1 MSRPTS
7 ARAQSETVGTVLL
20 LGVFVIA
27 AGAVG
32 AALVSDVASDG
43 DEIVVSADMTADR
56 SDLDVSHLGGDA
68 VSNSDLTVII
78 KAGENRTRIAFAP
91 PSGEFAPG
99 DRRTFSDALVAN
111 ASNDL
116 LLVHQPSG
124 TVLERASLA
133 PEPAPTVETGVIEG
147 TVVGADP
154 ITSAASGATFGLRRS
169 VTPVTGA
176 TVTAEEAGRVAEA
189 TTTADGAYQFEALKP
204 GEYEVTVMAVG
215 FISVTRPVTVEANKT
230 VTENFELDPLA
241 PAEFAVTIDDVDT
254 RVDAG
259 EPVVVNAT
267 VENIGDEGGTQT
279 IDLSAAG
286 AVVDEETITLAGGE
300 SRQISLAWQTLPTD
314 VGEVELAAAS
324 ETDTAT
330 TTVRVLDAETD
341 AVAYLDRDGDGSA
354 DETFTAAE
362 MAFLNDL
369 NGRFVVFDDA
379 RVAGSVAVDADRIAV
394 EEDVTLSA
402 TAIELVGEDGVSLG
416 EGSTLDT
423 SSEWLFGSSTGDV
436 TVRSDGRIDARG
448 VSVTTAARALFGAS
462 AGDIDISAEGDVD
475 VIQGAFDATGQAL
488 FGSGDGTIRIA
499 SDGGTV
505 TATGAAF
512 DPDPTIESA
521 GE

>member
-1 MSRPTS
+1 MR
-7 ARAQSETVGTVLL
+7 
-20 LGVFVIA
+20 
-27 AGAVG
+27 
-32 AALVSDVASDG
+32 
-43 DEIVVSADMTADR
+43 
-56 SDLDVSHLGGDA
+56 
-68 VSNSDLTVII
+68 
-78 KAGENRTRIAFAP
+78 
-91 PSGEFAPG
+91 
-99 DRRTFSDALVAN
+99 
-111 ASNDL
+111 
-116 LLVHQPSG
+116 
-124 TVLERASLA
+124 
-133 PEPAPTVETGVIEG
+133 
-147 TVVGADP
+147 
-154 ITSAASGATFGLRRS
+154 
-169 VTPVTGA
+169 
-176 TVTAEEAGRVAEA
+176 
-189 TTTADGAYQFEALKP
+189 
-204 GEYEVTVMAVG
+204 
-215 FISVTRPVTVEANKT
+215 
-230 VTENFELDPLA
+230 
-241 PAEFAVTIDDVDT
+241 
-254 RVDAG
+254 
-259 EPVVVNAT
+259 
-267 VENIGDEGGTQT
+267 GTQT

-436 TVRSDGRIDARG
+436 TVRSDGRIDAGCQRDDRRTGALRG
-448 VSVTTAARALFGAS
+448 VSRRYRHFRRGRR
-462 AGDIDISAEGDVD
+462 GRDP
-475 VIQGAFDATGQAL
+475 GAFDATGQAL

>member
-1 MSRPTS
+1 VSRPTS
-7 ARAQSETVGTVLL
+7 ARAQSETVGTLLL

-43 DEIVVSADMTADR
+43 DEIVVSADMTTADR

-91 PSGEFAPG
+91 PSGEFAPATAAPS
-99 DRRTFSDALVAN
+99 RTRSSRTPRTISCSSTNRLARC
-111 ASNDL
+111 S
-116 LLVHQPSG
+116 SG
-124 TVLERASLA
+124 LRSRA
-133 PEPAPTVETGVIEG
+133 EPAPTVETGVIEG

-215 FISVTRPVTVEANKT
+215 FISVTRPVTTVEANKT

-267 VENIGDEGGTQT
+267 VENIGDEG
-279 IDLSAAG
+279 DANDRSPRPAP
-286 AVVDEETITLAGGE
+286 VVDEETITLAGGE

-394 EEDVTLSA
+394 EEDDPLRDRDRTGRRRRRVTRRRVDA
-402 TAIELVGEDGVSLG
+402 RHVKRMVIRLV
-416 EGSTLDT
+416 
-423 SSEWLFGSSTGDV
+423 
-436 TVRSDGRIDARG
+436 DGRRDGPVRRSNRRAGCQRDDRRTGALRG
-448 VSVTTAARALFGAS
+448 VSRRYRHFRRGRRGRDPRGLRRDRPS
-462 AGDIDISAEGDVD
+462 AVR
-475 VIQGAFDATGQAL
+475 L
-488 FGSGDGTIRIA
+488 R
-499 SDGGTV
+499 
-505 TATGAAF
+505 
-512 DPDPTIESA
+512 
-521 GE
+521 

>member
-1 MSRPTS
+1 
-7 ARAQSETVGTVLL
+7 
-20 LGVFVIA
+20 
-27 AGAVG
+27 
-32 AALVSDVASDG
+32 
-43 DEIVVSADMTADR
+43 
-56 SDLDVSHLGGDA
+56 
-68 VSNSDLTVII
+68 
-78 KAGENRTRIAFAP
+78 
-91 PSGEFAPG
+91 
-99 DRRTFSDALVAN
+99 
-111 ASNDL
+111 
-116 LLVHQPSG
+116 
-124 TVLERASLA
+124 
-133 PEPAPTVETGVIEG
+133 
-147 TVVGADP
+147 
-154 ITSAASGATFGLRRS
+154 
-169 VTPVTGA
+169 
-176 TVTAEEAGRVAEA
+176 
-189 TTTADGAYQFEALKP
+189 
-204 GEYEVTVMAVG
+204 
-215 FISVTRPVTVEANKT
+215 
-230 VTENFELDPLA
+230 
-241 PAEFAVTIDDVDT
+241 
-254 RVDAG
+254 
-259 EPVVVNAT
+259 
-267 VENIGDEGGTQT
+267 
-279 IDLSAAG
+279 
-286 AVVDEETITLAGGE
+286 
-300 SRQISLAWQTLPTD
+300 
-314 VGEVELAAAS
+314 
-324 ETDTAT
+324 
-330 TTVRVLDAETD
+330 
-341 AVAYLDRDGDGSA
+341 
-354 DETFTAAE
+354 

>member
-1 MSRPTS
+1 MR
-7 ARAQSETVGTVLL
+7 
-20 LGVFVIA
+20 
-27 AGAVG
+27 
-32 AALVSDVASDG
+32 
-43 DEIVVSADMTADR
+43 
-56 SDLDVSHLGGDA
+56 
-68 VSNSDLTVII
+68 
-78 KAGENRTRIAFAP
+78 
-91 PSGEFAPG
+91 
-99 DRRTFSDALVAN
+99 
-111 ASNDL
+111 
-116 LLVHQPSG
+116 
-124 TVLERASLA
+124 
-133 PEPAPTVETGVIEG
+133 
-147 TVVGADP
+147 
-154 ITSAASGATFGLRRS
+154 
-169 VTPVTGA
+169 
-176 TVTAEEAGRVAEA
+176 
-189 TTTADGAYQFEALKP
+189 
-204 GEYEVTVMAVG
+204 
-215 FISVTRPVTVEANKT
+215 
-230 VTENFELDPLA
+230 
-241 PAEFAVTIDDVDT
+241 
-254 RVDAG
+254 
-259 EPVVVNAT
+259 
-267 VENIGDEGGTQT
+267 GTQT

-475 VIQGAFDATGQAL
+475 VIQGPSTRPAKRCSAPVTERSGSRATAGP
-488 FGSGDGTIRIA
+488 SPRPVRPSIRIRRSSPPA
-499 SDGGTV
+499 NSSTIDV
-505 TATGAAF
+505 TDHRQSHMLAV
-512 DPDPTIESA
+512 
-521 GE
+521 

>member
-1 MSRPTS
+1 
-7 ARAQSETVGTVLL
+7 
-20 LGVFVIA
+20 
-27 AGAVG
+27 
-32 AALVSDVASDG
+32 
-43 DEIVVSADMTADR
+43 
-56 SDLDVSHLGGDA
+56 
-68 VSNSDLTVII
+68 
-78 KAGENRTRIAFAP
+78 
-91 PSGEFAPG
+91 
-99 DRRTFSDALVAN
+99 
-111 ASNDL
+111 
-116 LLVHQPSG
+116 
-124 TVLERASLA
+124 
-133 PEPAPTVETGVIEG
+133 
-147 TVVGADP
+147 
-154 ITSAASGATFGLRRS
+154 
-169 VTPVTGA
+169 
-176 TVTAEEAGRVAEA
+176 
-189 TTTADGAYQFEALKP
+189 
-204 GEYEVTVMAVG
+204 
-215 FISVTRPVTVEANKT
+215 VTRPVTVEANKT

-267 VENIGDEGGTQT
+267 VENIGDEGDANDRSPRPAPSSTRRR
-279 IDLSAAG
+279 SPS
-286 AVVDEETITLAGGE
+286 GGE

-394 EEDVTLSA
+394 EEDVTLRDDRDRTGRRRRRVTRRRVDA
-402 TAIELVGEDGVSLG
+402 RHVKRMVIRLV
-416 EGSTLDT
+416 
-423 SSEWLFGSSTGDV
+423 
-436 TVRSDGRIDARG
+436 DGRRDGPVRRSNRRAG